1 MGEDSTGTGPRS
13 APARLPEGYNDTAQP
28 IRPLEWAEVRTRL
41 EQARH
46 FWFSTADET
55 GQPHAR
61 PIWGAWV
68 DDTLYADGGVH
79 VTRWG
84 RDLLVNPRTQVH
96 LESATEVVI
105 VDGTFSMDNDLTPEA
120 FARVQASYLDRYH
133 DYQPEAAEGLFM
145 VTPRHVLAWTRFP
158 VDPTRFTFG

>member
-1 MGEDSTGTGPRS
+1 MSSEATPTIE
-13 APARLPEGYNDTAQP
+13 AARLPQGYNDSGQQE
-28 IRPLEWAEVRTRL
+28 PLSWPEVRSRL
-41 EQARH
+41 VQSKH
-46 FWFSTADET
+46 FWFSTADAS
-55 GQPHAR
+55 GAPHAR

-68 DDTLYADGGVH
+68 DDTLYADGGVP

-120 FARVQASYLDRYH
+120 
-133 DYQPEAAEGLFM
+133 
-145 VTPRHVLAWTRFP
+145 
-158 VDPTRFTFG
+158 